1 MNSLVT
7 FLLLVGMAILVYN
20 LNKLTS
26 LVNQNNEDLRSKIIL
41 IQRNIMSLQ
50 ETKEEDKNLEE
61 ENKIQNEN
69 KEVPKSNIPNSESDL
84 DLSNQIKLLNEDKD
98 EIVETFENRHKG
110 ELPKLESQQKKN
122 LIKNVKSIY
131 NQYHN
136 YKFEDYFSDSNYN
149 DKYYKYCPKKN

>member
-26 LVNQNNEDLRSKIIL
+26 LVNQNNEDLKSKIIL
-41 IQRNIMSLQ
+41 IERNIMSLQ

-69 KEVPKSNIPNSESDL
+69 KEVPKSNTPNSESDL

-98 EIVETFENRHKG
+98 EIVETFENRHKS
-110 ELPKLESQQKKN
+110 ELPKLENQPKKN